1 MQTGSEFVTLR
12 AATAR
17 GEFIAHYSERGLAA
31 LSFPGRGSAGGADRT
46 PPRGVP
52 SKIDRWHRITS
63 NVLTEMFAGRDPLV
77 LPPLDLRGTAFQKS
91 VWNALKKI
99 PRGETKSYRDIAVA
113 IGQPQ
118 AVRAVGSACAAN
130 PVPILVPCH
139 RVLAAAKK
147 LGGFSAGV
155 EWKRTL
161 LSLEPS

>member
-12 AATAR
+12 VATAR

-52 SKIDRWHRITS
+52 SQIDRWHRITS
-63 NVLTEMFAGRDPLV
+63 NVLTETFAGREPLE

-99 PRGETKSYRDIAVA
+99 PRGETKSYRDIAVS
-113 IGQPQ
+113 IGRPQ
-118 AVRAVGSACAAN
+118 AVRAVGGACAAN

-139 RVLAAAKK
+139 RVLAADKK

-155 EWKRTL
+155 EWKRIL
-161 LSLEPS
+161 LSLEQN